1 MSNYPSVNFLPFSA
15 YENIPP
21 PLPIHM
27 QHPHH
32 LGAILIFKELPTISW
47 SVLNWCQ
54 RFRLMTKFRAF
65 HGHLHF
71 RCRYLRWVVW
81 LLSWTRLCN
90 ICSSAQRSEEVLWT
104 IPDYYSPHWK
114 AVCCEHPSVPPLL
127 GKSESI
133 QNQQNLSL
141 SRWVPWDQDRHILSP
156 LPGLSASG
164 MAAPACNTVLVS
176 NSAQNNLQLAIL
188 PPSGHSVHVLE
199 SLTRL
204 PVSHVSREEH
214 WFFF

>member
-1 MSNYPSVNFLPFSA
+1 MKISHPLFQYTFSIPITWVPFWFSRSCQQFPDQFLTDA
-15 YENIPP
+15 KG
-21 PLPIHM
+21 
-27 QHPHH
+27 
-32 LGAILIFKELPTISW
+32 LGW
-47 SVLNWCQ
+47 
-54 RFRLMTKFRAF
+54 KFRAF

-90 ICSSAQRSEEVLWT
+90 ICSSAQGSEEVLWA

-188 PPSGHSVHVLE
+188 PRSGHSVHVLE

-204 PVSHVSREEH
+204 PVSHGSREEH
-214 WFFF
+214 KYLFILFFF